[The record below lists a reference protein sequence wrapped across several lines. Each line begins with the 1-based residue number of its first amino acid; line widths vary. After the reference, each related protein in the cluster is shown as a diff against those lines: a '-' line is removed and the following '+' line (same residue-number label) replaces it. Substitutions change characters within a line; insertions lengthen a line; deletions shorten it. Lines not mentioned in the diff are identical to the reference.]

1 MLGRLRMSIDEC
13 LHEYRQLAPNIFA
26 RRKRQRGFLRL
37 STAVLGKT
45 WFEGKN
51 LQEAINDLLERRNF
65 NAGLPLKEDDDPGC
79 KM

>member
-13 LHEYRQLAPNIFA
+13 LHEYKQLAPNIFA
-26 RRKRQRGFLRL
+26 RRKRQRRFLKL
-37 STAVLGKT
+37 PTAVLGKS

-51 LQEAINDLLERRNF
+51 LQEAIGDLLKRRNF
-65 NAGLPLKEDDDPGC
+65 NAELPLKEADDPSC